1 MINKIN
7 IYKNNSFIK
16 YKPRV
21 VYNIYK
27 MKVNKGQVYKCI
39 KKNCYLADFFLEI
52 ILNVFTREVT
62 TKTPSDMAPPTNNT
76 SAPFEIA
83 LL

>member
-39 KKNCYLADFFLEI
+39 KK
-52 ILNVFTREVT
+52 
-62 TKTPSDMAPPTNNT
+62 T
-76 SAPFEIA
+76 SI
-83 LL
+83 

>member
-21 VYNIYK
+21 VVYNIYK
-27 MKVNKGQVYKCI
+27 MKVNKGEVYKCI
-39 KKNCYLADFFLEI
+39 KKTAI
-52 ILNVFTREVT
+52 
-62 TKTPSDMAPPTNNT
+62 
-76 SAPFEIA
+76 
-83 LL
+83 